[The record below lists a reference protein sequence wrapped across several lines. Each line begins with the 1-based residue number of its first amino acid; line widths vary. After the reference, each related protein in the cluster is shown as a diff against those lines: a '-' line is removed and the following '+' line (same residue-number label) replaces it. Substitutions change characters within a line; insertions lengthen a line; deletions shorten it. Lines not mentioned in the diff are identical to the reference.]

1 MKPKVT
7 ILGSGNVATHLAIA
21 LANEADIVCVYN
33 HNMAGASALA
43 ERVGA
48 IPTDNTDYITD
59 DVDIHII
66 AVKDDAISE
75 LAQKIGRR
83 DGLWVHTSGSVSQD
97 VLSSISDTYGVLYP
111 MQTFSKD
118 VPVNMGEVP
127 LFIEASD
134 TETLD
139 RIRQI
144 ASLISNN
151 VHEADSAL
159 RSRLH
164 IAAVFACNFTNYL
177 WGHADDLLRRD
188 GLSLEIM
195 KPLIMATLD
204 KAIDITPKKGQTGP
218 ARRNDTK
225 IIDRHL
231 SMLSGE
237 TKEIYENISRLI
249 VDKYNHQ

>member
-7 ILGSGNVATHLAIA
+7 ILGSGNVATHLAAA
-21 LANEADIVCVYN
+21 LAKEADIVCVYN

-48 IPTDNTDYITD
+48 TPTDNTDDITD
-59 DVDIHII
+59 NVDIYII

-83 DGLWVHTSGSVSQD
+83 NGLWVHTSGSVSQD
-97 VLSSISDTYGVLYP
+97 VLSSITDTYGVLYP

-118 VPVNMGEVP
+118 VPVNMDEVP

-144 ASLISNN
+144 ARLISGN

-177 WGHADDLLRRD
+177 WSHADDLLRRD

-195 KPLIMATLD
+195 KPLILATLD
-204 KAIDITPKKGQTGP
+204 KAIGITPAKGQTGP